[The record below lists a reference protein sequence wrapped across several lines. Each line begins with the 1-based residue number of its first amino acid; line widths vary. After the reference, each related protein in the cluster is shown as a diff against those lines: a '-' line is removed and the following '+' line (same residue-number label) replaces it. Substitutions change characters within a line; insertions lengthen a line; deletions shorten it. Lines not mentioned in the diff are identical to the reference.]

1 MPTQTE
7 SGKAFEYALANSL
20 FIKLEKDQNIIL
32 LDNNVLKNTKRC
44 YDLFNKS
51 EKDAYNKAAHVAVEH
66 IMTIEPRLQN
76 KLSQND
82 TLEIQIQPDKQ
93 GVNGDIRDVVMLRS
107 DHEWEIG
114 FSAKNNHTAVK
125 HSRLSHKIDFGKCW
139 VGFACSAKY
148 MNKVSEIFGELQILI
163 KQNPKLKWN
172 DLKNKKS
179 RFYIP
184 ILCAFKQEIYELANE
199 HEEVPTR
206 LLEYLLGQ
214 NDFYKIMKLNQFV
227 KIQGY
232 NLHGTLN
239 KAANKETPIRQIG
252 QLGLPTRIIEIKIEG
267 DNKIIMTFDKGWA
280 LSFRIHN
287 ASTLVEPSLK
297 FDIRLVGNPS
307 DLYTHEK
314 SW

>member
-20 FIKLEKDQNIIL
+20 FIKLENEQNIIL
-32 LDNNVLKNTKRC
+32 LDNNTLKNTKKC
-44 YDLFNKS
+44 YELFNKS
-51 EKDAYNKAAHVAVEH
+51 EKDTYNKAAHAAIEH

-82 TLEIQIQPDKQ
+82 TLEIQIQSDKQ

-107 DHEWEIG
+107 VHEWEIG

-139 VGFACSAKY
+139 VRFACSAKY
-148 MNKVSEIFGELQILI
+148 MNKVSEIFGELQILT
-163 KQNPKLKWN
+163 KQNPKLKWS

-184 ILCAFKQEIYELANE
+184 VLCAFKQEIYELTSE
-199 HEEVPTR
+199 HKEVPTR

-214 NDFYKIMKLNQFV
+214 NDFYKIMKLDQIV

-239 KAANKETPIRQIG
+239 KAANKETPTRQIS

-287 ASTLVEPSLK
+287 ASSLVEPSLK
-297 FDIRLVGNPS
+297 FDITLIGNPS
-307 DLYTHEK
+307 GLYTHEE